1 MRVVAFACCLAF
13 GATPA
18 LAQRADLPPAEKV
31 NEVLDSHPSVAAAL
45 ARVEA
50 ARARGDMLRK
60 GPHEVTVSGSYIR
73 RTVDREGGFDEFD
86 TTALSACRARPRW
99 TARLAP
105 WGSRWPRTRW
115 RMSVTRR
122 R

>member
-73 RTVDREGGFDEFD
+73 RTVDREGESPAGVI
-86 TTALSACRARPRW
+86 L
-99 TARLAP
+99 
-105 WGSRWPRTRW
+105 
-115 RMSVTRR
+115 RR
-122 R
+122 RKWCHVRDHP